1 MGIFSDESILLI
13 KNWEAVRDIVTA
25 EKRLCSELTK
35 FLYSIEDD
43 LKNTDWWQNWRV
55 FTKHSSSEVSITKRD
70 WLVKGEPIVLIGVE
84 SFLPESFFGF
94 ESQAT
99 LYIYVAGRRHDL
111 ARKLAEKI
119 AEREDDVIGEIEHRV
134 STGYVVR
141 HTITQCLP
149 EEINSFEDM
158 ARSQI
163 INFLTHY
170 TSVLDKYNELI
181 KESLAED

>member
-25 EKRLCSELTK
+25 NKRLCNELSK
-35 FLYSIEDD
+35 FLYSIEED
-43 LKNTDWWQNWRV
+43 LKNTDWWQDWRV
-55 FTKHSSSEVSITKRD
+55 FTKHSVSEASISKRD
-70 WLVKGEPIVLIGVE
+70 WLVEGDPIVTIGVE

-99 LYIYVAGRRHDL
+99 LYIYVAGKRHDL

-119 AEREDDVIGEIEHRV
+119 AEREDDVIGEIERRA

-141 HTITQCLP
+141 HSVTQCLP
-149 EEINSFEDM
+149 EEIDGFEDM

-163 INFLTHY
+163 IDFFTHY
-170 TSVLDKYNELI
+170 ARVLDRYNEAI

>member
-1 MGIFSDESILLI
+1 M
-13 KNWEAVRDIVTA
+13 
-25 EKRLCSELTK
+25 
-35 FLYSIEDD
+35 
-43 LKNTDWWQNWRV
+43 
-55 FTKHSSSEVSITKRD
+55 
-70 WLVKGEPIVLIGVE
+70 E

-170 TSVLDKYNELI
+170 TSVLDKYNEII